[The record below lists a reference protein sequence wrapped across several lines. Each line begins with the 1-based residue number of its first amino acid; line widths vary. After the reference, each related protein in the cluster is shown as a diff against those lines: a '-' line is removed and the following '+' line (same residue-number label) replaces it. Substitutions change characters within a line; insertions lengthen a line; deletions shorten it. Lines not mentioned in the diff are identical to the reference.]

1 MTKFLCFLRGLKLI
15 EGNNQLKQ
23 MTDLRVKKYK
33 EQKLERG
40 LKMESWGPLH
50 SLGKKNHNRKKEVV
64 RAVDGPE
71 E

>member
-1 MTKFLCFLRGLKLI
+1 
-15 EGNNQLKQ
+15 